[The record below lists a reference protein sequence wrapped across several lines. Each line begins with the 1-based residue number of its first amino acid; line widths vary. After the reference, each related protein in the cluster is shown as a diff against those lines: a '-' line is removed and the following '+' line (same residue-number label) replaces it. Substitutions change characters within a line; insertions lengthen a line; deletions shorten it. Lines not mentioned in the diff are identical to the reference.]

1 MSRLPPRSSVNI
13 SVVLTRVICSV
24 VVQQAEEI
32 KWLKQQQFS
41 TDNAAPSSQHGSL
54 PNYRRFTPDEV

>member
-1 MSRLPPRSSVNI
+1 MSRLTPVNI
-13 SVVLTRVICSV
+13 SVVLTRVICRV

-32 KWLKQQQFS
+32 KWLKQQQQFS